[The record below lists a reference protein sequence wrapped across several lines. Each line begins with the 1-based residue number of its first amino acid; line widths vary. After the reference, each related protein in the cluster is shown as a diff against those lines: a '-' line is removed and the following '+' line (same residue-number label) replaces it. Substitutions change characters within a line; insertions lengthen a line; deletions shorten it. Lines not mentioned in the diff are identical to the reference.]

1 MRVGLK
7 ARLPAATPS
16 YCPAQL
22 HRGEKKLMDRMID
35 AKAVKVRRGGVQDVY
50 VQYVTKLY
58 NQNQQL
64 IARPY
69 AQYRLLTV

>member
-1 MRVGLK
+1 
-7 ARLPAATPS
+7 
-16 YCPAQL
+16 
-22 HRGEKKLMDRMID
+22 MDRMID